1 MSASWAM
8 TLGQNDRIVVRGVE
22 LRWKAGSDGGH
33 VFRLANDPTMLV
45 EYSHNALWSARTDDQ
60 FTYEPDYY
68 LAGRAKARLRSGV
81 ETLADIPTREHALMQ
96 RKYFICEAVV
106 QLERERDLLRETRHK
121 YHPDS
126 REAKVLRVSRGDKG
140 LKVALELMWDQ
151 IEKAEFGGEL
161 GEDRR
166 NHGGRTTKGLTKYG
180 PQVVRDWLVLLD
192 NNDWD
197 ILSLRMKY
205 RNSGRREPQISLE
218 CERLMNACAVNYAH
232 ESKPT
237 LEMVYGMLELAI
249 HAHNADLHPERQPVT
264 LPSKRTF
271 YKRIR
276 DMEPFS
282 VFAARHGIK
291 KAKHKFRVVTQ
302 GTDIERP
309 GERVEMDEMK
319 LHLHTYMVTNDIWKL
334 LPEEAQ
340 KLVIRRRPW
349 VCLAKDVATKCV
361 LGMSASMEASTDS
374 VLNTIRMIVSD
385 KSQIASDVGSKSGW
399 GMAIRPSH
407 IYTDNGSTMVNGRT
421 GLAMAGLGIKHERT
435 IAGEPQMRGNIESV
449 MRVPNTRLF
458 PLFTGNSF
466 SNVVARGD
474 YPAEKR
480 ASMTVIAI
488 VNILF
493 RHLLDDYHN
502 RPHRGLGGETP
513 ANAWKRLMHKYPPSP
528 LPDRDTLRSIFG
540 VEVQRVIGPH
550 GVAVFGLNYQSTAL
564 QDFHR
569 QTTHGTTIAVKVDC
583 NDLGRVSARLGDTWY
598 PLDCA
603 TQDMRGKSLHV
614 FRNTMAALRATHAR
628 DAKITRPILL
638 EAMKAA
644 QALARQGLVVF
655 GLTEAWTTAEEIQRV
670 EDAIYMGYL
679 MPTTAAPPPLFS
691 ESVAATGPDVPYAGD
706 QKAGA
711 ASAAGSVED
720 DERFTSQAPDGYDDP
735 PAVPDGFP
743 AEGSGQAE
751 LTIADPQRG
760 TRTSSKAPEPAV
772 ESSSQAKKK
781 PLDPPRSVFEVL

>member
-8 TLGQNDRIVVRGVE
+8 AFGQNDRIVFRGVD
-22 LRWKAGSDGGH
+22 LRWKAECDGGH
-33 VFRLANDPTMLV
+33 MFRLANDPDVLV
-45 EYSHNALWSARTDDQ
+45 AHSHETLWSARTDDQ
-60 FTYEPDYY
+60 FTCEPNYY
-68 LAGRAKARLRSGV
+68 LVGRAKARLRSGV
-81 ETLADIPTREHALMQ
+81 ETLADVPQREHALMQ
-96 RKYFICEAVV
+96 RKHFICQAVV
-106 QLERERDLLRETRHK
+106 RLERERDALRATRAK
-121 YHPDS
+121 CPAGS
-126 REAKVLRVSRGDKG
+126 REAKLLSVSRGDAG
-140 LKVALELMWDQ
+140 LRAALDLVWPEV
-151 IEKAEFGGEL
+151 EAAEFAGEI
-161 GEDRR
+161 GQDCRK
-166 NHGGRTTKGLTKYG
+166 HGGRTTKSLTKYG

-192 NNDWD
+192 KNDWD

-205 RNSGRREPQISLE
+205 RNSGRHEPQISLD

-237 LEMVYGMLELAI
+237 LEIVYGMLESAI
-249 HAHNADLHPERQPVT
+249 HAHNGDVHPERPFVT

-291 KAKHKFRVVTQ
+291 KAKQKFKVVTQ
-302 GTDIERP
+302 GTDVERP

-319 LHLHTYMVTNDIWKL
+319 LHLHTYMETNDIWKL

-340 KLVIRRRPW
+340 KLVLRRRPW

-361 LGMSASMEASTDS
+361 LGMSVSMEASTDS

-385 KSQIASDVGSKSGW
+385 KSRIAAEVGAKSGW

-407 IYTDNGSTMVNGRT
+407 IYTDNGSTMVNSRT

-435 IAGEPQMRGNIESV
+435 IAGEPQMRGNIESI
-449 MRVPNTRLF
+449 MRVPNSRLF

-513 ANAWKRLMHKYPPSP
+513 ANAWKRLMHQFPPSP

-540 VEVQRVIGPH
+540 VQVQRVIGPH
-550 GVAVFGLNYQSTAL
+550 GVAVFGLHYQSTAL

-569 QTTHGTTIAVKVDC
+569 QTTHGATIAVKVDC

-598 PLDCA
+598 SLDCA
-603 TQDMRGKSLHV
+603 TSDMKGTSLPV
-614 FRNTMAALRATHAR
+614 FRDTMAALRATHAR
-628 DAKITRPILL
+628 DAMITRPILL

-655 GLTEAWTTAEEIQRV
+655 GLTESWTTAEEIRRA
-670 EDAIYMGYL
+670 EDAIYMGYV
-679 MPTTAAPPPLFS
+679 MPTTAAPPPLLS
-691 ESVAATGPDVPYAGD
+691 GSVAATGPDVPYAGD
-706 QKAGA
+706 QKGGA
-711 ASAAGSVED
+711 ASATSSVED
-720 DERFTSQAPDGYDDP
+720 DKRFTSRTSDPYDDP
-735 PAVPDGFP
+735 PAVLDGFP
-743 AEGSGQAE
+743 PEGSEAANPTASNTQHESRTPTTTPA
-751 LTIADPQRG
+751 AVVDPGPEKKLPGAR
-760 TRTSSKAPEPAV
+760 RSKLKV
-772 ESSSQAKKK
+772 Y
-781 PLDPPRSVFEVL
+781 